1 MNGSRRAEEVA
12 RMAQQGNSQ
21 SADWQRGGRRVSRKV
36 SNRSDGR
43 AVYLHMGRW
52 TEVKAWGQV
61 SELHCVDRRG
71 SDESC
76 PPFSRT
82 EIEQMLYKGRSA
94 AARSGWSDYLKEADV
109 FRGDV

>member
-1 MNGSRRAEEVA
+1 MVRGEPKKLHAWHSREIARAPIGS
-12 RMAQQGNSQ
+12 
-21 SADWQRGGRRVSRKV
+21 GGRRVSRKV